1 VTDLMDDLASL
12 YEQLDPVSSAWFDV
26 TVQIWGER
34 TGRMVPCGLSIGVR
48 TVAKL
53 EKNGHKALDYSI
65 GGVTVNSYGLT
76 VKG

>member
-1 VTDLMDDLASL
+1 
-12 YEQLDPVSSAWFDV
+12 
-26 TVQIWGER
+26 
-34 TGRMVPCGLSIGVR
+34 MVPCGLSIGVR